1 MQLPEIF
8 EHILIFTSIIFGIT
22 TVALL
27 ITHIRTE
34 NLLRR
39 KGNEQKQKMYQ
50 ISMLKEIQDRVS
62 YSLDVEKIIDV
73 ITGSLKKLFPYSTAS
88 SIVIK
93 SDKLIFKSY
102 IEEAVSHNF
111 VNNVK
116 NSMLASISALI
127 ENLPQTVEEQ
137 LSGVILNDN
146 NNLSPSSFF
155 HIPLVVNGKVMGLIN
170 VSSTKPNLYKEDEM
184 TILYQ
189 ITNQASQALAKLED
203 VLENEKEKL
212 TSMIRSLADGIFMV
226 DTKNQVLIINNAAK
240 SFLNLDKNNP
250 SYIEILHALGTSY
263 NLQGKVNEAIS
274 KNMEIEEK
282 EININNKVFQTF
294 ITPVHVENQGKE
306 EVIGASILLHDITI
320 EKEISKIKEDFTHM
334 MVHELRAPLTAIKYS
349 SEVILDNEEMLNEER
364 EKLIKIIEE
373 QSKTLLEGINSILDA
388 AKIESGRFIIN
399 PSTSDIKEVIEK
411 AITTFKPQ
419 ADKKQI
425 QLIME
430 PFSPV
435 PLFEFDNLR
444 ISQVLNNLISNSLKF
459 TPESGKIIVSVNV
472 NKEKRQLIV
481 SVSDNGMGISKNEQQ
496 DLFSKF
502 YQIRKT
508 PRELSKKGT
517 GLGLYIV
524 KGIIEAHNGNI
535 WVDSEEEKGT
545 TISFSLPLLQA
556 STSEET
562 EYKKVSVPPVVY
574 KTIN

>member
-8 EHILIFTSIIFGIT
+8 EHILIFASVIFGAS
-22 TVALL
+22 TVFLL

-34 NLLRR
+34 NLLR
-39 KGNEQKQKMYQ
+39 KKENEQKQKMYQ

-116 NSMLASISALI
+116 SSMLASLSALI
-127 ENLPQTVEEQ
+127 ENLPQTTDDK
-137 LSGVILNDN
+137 LLGVILDDN
-146 NNLSPSSFF
+146 NKLPPSSFF

-170 VSSTKPNLYKEDEM
+170 VSSTKPSLYKEDEM

-189 ITNQASQALAKLED
+189 ITNQASQALSKLED

-212 TSMIRSLADGIFMV
+212 TSMIGSLADGIFMV

-240 SFLNLDKNNP
+240 SFLSLTNSSP
-250 SYIEILHALGTSY
+250 TYVEILHSVGQGY
-263 NLQGKVNEAIS
+263 DLQKKVNEAIS
-274 KNMEIEEK
+274 KNIEVEEK
-282 EININNKVFQTF
+282 EVNIKDKIFQTF

-320 EKEISKIKEDFTHM
+320 EKEISKIKEDFTNM

-349 SEVILDNEEMLNEER
+349 SEVILDNKEMKNEER
-364 EKLIKIIEE
+364 EKLIKIIDE

-388 AKIESGRFIIN
+388 AKMESGRFTIN
-399 PSTSDIKEVIEK
+399 PSTSDVKEIIEK
-411 AITTFKPQ
+411 TITTFKPQ

-425 QLIME
+425 QLSVI
-430 PFSPV
+430 PFNPI
-435 PLFEFDNLR
+435 PLFEFDKLR
-444 ISQVLNNLISNSLKF
+444 ISQVLNNLVSNSLKF
-459 TPESGKIIVSVNV
+459 TPESGKITVSVNV
-472 NKEKRQLIV
+472 SKEKQQLII
-481 SVSDNGMGISKNEQQ
+481 SVSDNGVGIPKNEQQ

-508 PRELSKKGT
+508 PHELSKGGT

-524 KGIIEAHNGNI
+524 KGIVEAHNGNV
-535 WVDSEEEKGT
+535 WVDSEEGKGT
-545 TISFSLPLLQA
+545 AISFSLPLLRV
-556 STSEET
+556 STSDER
-562 EYKKVSVPPVVY
+562 EYQKPIIPPIMH